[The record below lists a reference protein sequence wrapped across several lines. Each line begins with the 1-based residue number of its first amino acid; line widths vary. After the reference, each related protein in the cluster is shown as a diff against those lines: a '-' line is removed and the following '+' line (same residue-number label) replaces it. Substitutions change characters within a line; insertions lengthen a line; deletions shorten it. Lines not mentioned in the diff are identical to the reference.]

1 MVNVTV
7 DFTLEDIH
15 ALHQAVNDAI
25 EYWPGSPARDPSE
38 QEKFRQLKYFLFTIL
53 CEANYESK

>member
-15 ALHQAVNDAI
+15 ALYQAINDAI
-25 EYWPGSPARDPSE
+25 EHWPGSPARHPSE
-38 QEKFRQLKYFLFTIL
+38 QEKFRQLKFFLFTIL
-53 CEANYESK
+53 CEASFENK

>member
-7 DFTLEDIH
+7 DFSLEDVH
-15 ALHQAVNDAI
+15 ALYQAVNDAI
-25 EYWPGSPARDPSE
+25 EHWPGAPARHATE